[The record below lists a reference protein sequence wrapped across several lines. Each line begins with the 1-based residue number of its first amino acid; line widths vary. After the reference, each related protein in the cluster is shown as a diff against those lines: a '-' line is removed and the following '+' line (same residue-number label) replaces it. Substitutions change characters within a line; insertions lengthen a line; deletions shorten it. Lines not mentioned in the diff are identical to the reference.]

1 MTKFTLYKKRRDS
14 HSNRQINIIN
24 VVVTKHIT
32 RANGNQ
38 RAPFLYQIK
47 K

>member
-14 HSNRQINIIN
+14 HRQINIIN